1 MEEKDNDQF
10 PIGLKVLAIDAN
22 IVCLK
27 YLVQLLQKCQY
38 KVTATTETAEAIRL
52 LNDEK
57 EAFDIIITN
66 VGRHDMDGFKILEIV
81 RQGIDIPVVMV
92 SANEQLEMVKR
103 GVMEGAEAYLL
114 KPVSFQEL
122 RNIWQHVLRKRCR
135 KRPSPNVMEQEQEQH
150 KPIISHERV
159 TVIDKE
165 DDAIDKNMN
174 IDSNHFD
181 SCSSSK
187 KKPRVS
193 WTKELHERFVK
204 HRDML
209 RKKAT
214 GAGKLVGKKNCYDRN
229 SIKASKIQNSMSQ
242 RNNVSTIDQFQFSNL
257 GRSSMEEI
265 QGSKNYYPVP
275 EFKWFNNFA
284 SNNLMSKPC
293 DQYLGFGPSNNMN
306 SNYPQSFG
314 NCPMDNMG
322 EIPEEGGN
330 LGWGFP
336 NNNTTPGMCQYNYN
350 IISINEC
357 SQLIL
362 LVYCFSG
369 QCSQM
374 QLVKGSS
381 HVSLLMD
388 DELGDIFKQVS
399 CSYFV
404 DAFRQF
410 QSEEAF

>member
-1 MEEKDNDQF
+1 
-10 PIGLKVLAIDAN
+10 
-22 IVCLK
+22 
-27 YLVQLLQKCQY
+27 
-38 KVTATTETAEAIRL
+38 
-52 LNDEK
+52 
-57 EAFDIIITN
+57 
-66 VGRHDMDGFKILEIV
+66 MDGFKILEIV

-135 KRPSPNVMEQEQEQH
+135 KRPNPDVMEQEQEQEQH

-193 WTKELHERFVK
+193 WTKELHERFVVAYEQLGEKERVPNNILKLMNDPRLSRENVASHLQK

-257 GRSSMEEI
+257 GRSSMEELE
-265 QGSKNYYPVP
+265 GSKNYYPVP

-322 EIPEEGGN
+322 EIPEASGH

-336 NNNTTPGMCQYNYN
+336 NNNTT
-350 IISINEC
+350 
-357 SQLIL
+357 
-362 LVYCFSG
+362 SG

-374 QLVKGSS
+374 QLVKGNS

-388 DELGDIFKQVS
+388 DELGDIFKQ
-399 CSYFV
+399 
-404 DAFRQF
+404 F

>member
-52 LNDEK
+52 LSDEK

-135 KRPSPNVMEQEQEQH
+135 KRPSPNVMEQEQEQEQH

-193 WTKELHERFVK
+193 WTKELHERFVVAYEQLGEKERVPNNILKLMNDPRLSRENVASHLQK

-257 GRSSMEEI
+257 GRSSMEELE
-265 QGSKNYYPVP
+265 GSKNYYPVP

-322 EIPEEGGN
+322 EIPEEAGN

-336 NNNTTPGMCQYNYN
+336 NNNTTP
-350 IISINEC
+350 
-357 SQLIL
+357 
-362 LVYCFSG
+362 G

-388 DELGDIFKQVS
+388 DELGDIFKQ
-399 CSYFV
+399 
-404 DAFRQF
+404 F